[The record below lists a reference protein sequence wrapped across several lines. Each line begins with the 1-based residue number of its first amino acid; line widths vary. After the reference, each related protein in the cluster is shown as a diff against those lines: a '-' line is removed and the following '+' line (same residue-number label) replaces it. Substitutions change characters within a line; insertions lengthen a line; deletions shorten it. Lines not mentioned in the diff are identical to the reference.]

1 VDRITDIL
9 VIVNPL
15 VEDQPAITKA
25 ATLARWLGASIE
37 LLVCDTK
44 TSRETRA
51 EEGLPAAGNVP
62 LGESM
67 ESWLEQIAEP
77 LRDGGIDVTTHVIC
91 GDPLHEAVTSWMC
104 NSPADLVVK
113 DTHHHS
119 FTKRTFTTH
128 TDWHLIRVCPVPLL
142 LTKPLAAW
150 VSRLAWGV
158 PPVLMAAVD
167 PGHVSDPSAIL
178 DHRILDVARSIAKPC
193 DAHVHA
199 AHAYYAYY
207 PSTISIAAP
216 GGMPPIVGV
225 SAEALAAE
233 KELRRS
239 RIKQLTDQ
247 YDVADANLHVEA
259 GMATEYLP
267 RMAAEWHADIVV
279 MGAIARSGLKRVLI
293 DSTAERVLEALPCDV
308 LVVKVPDFAQKL
320 PF

>member
-44 TSRETRA
+44 ISRETHA
-51 EEGLPAAGNVP
+51 EGGLRTAVNAFASEK
-62 LGESM
+62 L
-67 ESWLEQIAEP
+67 ESWLEQTAEP
-77 LRDGGIDVTTHVIC
+77 LRDDGIDVATHVIY

-128 TDWHLIRVCPVPLL
+128 TDWHLIRTCPVPLL
-142 LTKPLAAW
+142 LTKGTT
-150 VSRLAWGV
+150 WGS

-178 DHRILDVARSIAKPC
+178 DHRILDVATSIAKPC

-308 LVVKVPDFAQKL
+308 LVVKVPDFARPDRHL
-320 PF
+320 